1 MNAAARLQQDQQT
14 LLRAV
19 LGGHADDALWAL
31 VDSSESNP
39 SGRAGSAGS
48 AGSAEKLLSRRGL
61 QAYQSHGLAL
71 AQRALGAA
79 YPVIAQLVGD
89 ENFAAVAQHFWRQQ
103 PPICGDIAQWGA
115 GLANFLAAAPQLAA
129 EPYLADVARVEWALH
144 RASFAADALPDP
156 ASFAC
161 LSAQAPATPSLT
173 LSPGVWLLASA
184 FPVVSLIHTHLLPAD
199 DQKSALAH
207 AAALLECGTG
217 ENALVWRQGFRAQ
230 LMRISAAEH
239 ALLVALLAGESLD
252 AALTKAAC
260 AEECPSQSTSQ
271 PAFDFTK
278 WLANAV
284 KTSLVTGAS
293 FIHHDDG
300 IYNNTG
306 ASA

>member
-1 MNAAARLQQDQQT
+1 MNLAARLQQDQQT

-31 VDSSESNP
+31 VDSSDSNP
-39 SGRAGSAGS
+39 SGT
-48 AGSAEKLLSRRGL
+48 AEKLLTRRGL

-89 ENFAAVAQHFWRQQ
+89 ENFSAVAQHFWRLQ
-103 PPICGDIAQWGA
+103 PPLCGDMAQWGA
-115 GLANFLAAAPQLAA
+115 GLANFLAAASQLAS

-184 FPVVSLIHTHLLPAD
+184 FPVASLIQAHLLPGD

-207 AAALLECGTG
+207 AAALLECRTG

-239 ALLVALLAGESLD
+239 ALLAAVLAGESLD

-260 AEECPSQSTSQ
+260 AEECPGQSTSQ
-271 PAFDFTK
+271 PAFDFTE

-284 KTSLVTGAS
+284 KTGLVTGANL
-293 FIHHDDG
+293 IHHDDG

>member
-1 MNAAARLQQDQQT
+1 MNAAARLAQDQQT

-19 LGGHADDALWAL
+19 RGGQADDALWAL

-39 SGRAGSAGS
+39 SDRADR
-48 AGSAEKLLSRRGL
+48 AEKSLSRRGL

-79 YPVIAQLVGD
+79 YPVIAQLMGD
-89 ENFAAVAQHFWRQQ
+89 ENFSALAQHFWRQQ
-103 PPICGDIAQWGA
+103 PPTCGDMAQWGA
-115 GLANFLAAAPQLAA
+115 GLANFLAAAPQLAG
-129 EPYLADVARVEWALH
+129 EPFLADVARVEWALH
-144 RASFAADALPDP
+144 RASFAADASPDL

-161 LSAQAPATPSLT
+161 LSAEAPATPSLT
-173 LSPGVWLLASA
+173 LSPGVWLLTSA
-184 FPVVSLIHTHLLPAD
+184 FPVVSLIHAHLLPAD

-217 ENALVWRQGFRAQ
+217 ENALVWREGFRAQ
-230 LMRISAAEH
+230 VKCISAAEQT
-239 ALLVALLAGESLD
+239 LLAALLAGESLA

-260 AEECPSQSTSQ
+260 AEERHCQ
-271 PAFDFTK
+271 PPFDFTE

-284 KTSLVTGAS
+284 KIGLVTGVCL
-293 FIHHDDG
+293 INNDDLTHN
-300 IYNNTG
+300 YTG

>member
-39 SGRAGSAGS
+39 SGRAGR

-61 QAYQSHGLAL
+61 QSYQSHGLAL

-103 PPICGDIAQWGA
+103 PPTCGDMAQWGA
-115 GLANFLAAAPQLAA
+115 GLANFLAVAPQLAA

-184 FPVVSLIHTHLLPAD
+184 FPVVSLIHAHLLPAD

-207 AAALLECGTG
+207 AAALLECGRG
-217 ENALVWRQGFRAQ
+217 ENTLVWRDGFRAQ
-230 LMRISAAEH
+230 VKCISAAEQTFL
-239 ALLVALLAGESLD
+239 AALLAGESLA
-252 AALTKAAC
+252 AALTKAGC
-260 AEECPSQSTSQ
+260 ADECHSQ
-271 PAFDFTK
+271 PTFDFTE
-278 WLANAV
+278 WLAHAV
-284 KTSLVTGAS
+284 KIGLVTGAS
-293 FIHHDDG
+293 LIHHDDG
-300 IYNNTG
+300 IYNYTR